1 MKDVQA
7 HLEKLRA
14 QIAECELIRDLATN
28 PLKRDTFGRMA
39 EHFKVLA
46 DQLEYLIKY
55 GKANETFLGS
65 KTQQPFQTSDLN
77 S

>member
-14 QIAECELIRDLATN
+14 QIVECELIRDLATD
-28 PLKRDTFGRMA
+28 PVKRETFGRMA

-46 DQLEYLIKY
+46 GQLELVLKY
-55 GKANETFLGS
+55 GKADDTFLGRR
-65 KTQQPFQTSDLN
+65 THEPFQAEKL
-77 S
+77 

>member
-14 QIAECELIRDLATN
+14 QIAECELIHDLASD

-39 EHFKVLA
+39 EHFRVLA
-46 DQLEYLIKY
+46 DQLEHVLKD
-55 GKANETFLGS
+55 GKADDIFLGRRNREPS
-65 KTQQPFQTSDLN
+65 ETEEL
-77 S
+77 